1 MRYGPT
7 YRLPCCLDL
16 FYVFL
21 ALFDSTFFRFLW
33 KLVVPRLLM
42 PFLSFYIFVVVLY
55 IQGAF
60 FLPSSVS
67 TRRAVSGKV
76 FLLRFCTIR
85 RERLSQ
91 DNLSEY
97 LCLGRIGTTVCV
109 YVCVCVCV
117 CVGWMRMSDTLYS
130 LKKSSS
136 SSTFSII
143 YLRSRFLLD
152 YRDGISELQPPQEL
166 LHLALHVF
174 IPDNDMLRL
183 RADVHL
189 LRVQLELFD

>member
-117 CVGWMRMSDTLYS
+117 CVCVGWMRMSDTLYS
-130 LKKSSS
+130 LKKKLVFLNFQYHISSFPVPPRLPRRHLRTSTS
-136 SSTFSII
+136 SGT
-143 YLRSRFLLD
+143 
-152 YRDGISELQPPQEL
+152 PP
-166 LHLALHVF
+166 
-174 IPDNDMLRL
+174 PGSSC
-183 RADVHL
+183 VHS
-189 LRVQLELFD
+189 